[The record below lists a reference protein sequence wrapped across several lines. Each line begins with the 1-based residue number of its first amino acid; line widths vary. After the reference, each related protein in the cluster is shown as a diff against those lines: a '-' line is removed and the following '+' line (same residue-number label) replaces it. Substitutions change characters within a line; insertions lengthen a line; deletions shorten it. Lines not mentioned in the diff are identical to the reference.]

1 MKEIDN
7 EDNIIINKSK
17 IELKDYDFDIVSQES
32 ESNYES
38 LDDNIAESI
47 PESNNNEIKEEK
59 SAENKKKQNLF
70 TEYFEY
76 FFAFFLY
83 VNSFIYF
90 SYLNLIHIIYV
101 FYIIFSKYSIEYG
114 CLLRI
119 KGKIT
124 FSLLIFE
131 FVYLIL
137 KIIIVAINN
146 DKVKLIFKEI
156 FPNKWASI
164 YEYVYESIVII
175 FLLVYLILK
184 DFSNQAFDNYE
195 LEKTKK
201 NLESK
206 ITINNNILYYA
217 VFIVIFGCAL
227 SPSLFNLI
235 ALISA
240 LIFLFVNLFLTKNKR
255 CFKQNFCR
263 FYTILFWLNII
274 YNYIINSPSIKE
286 DFTVGRM
293 ILFEAPE
300 RYYSIFTMVFFY
312 IGIFL
317 LNINLK
323 IYNYLTTHHYDSLTL
338 INSPTFEEKEEEIM
352 NIDTSYIK
360 SKNEIKLETIFATD
374 IDVGIIF
381 FSKETQEFKIKKKIK
396 LFILKFCYTPGFCL
410 HACRL
415 SAILWINLYMTY
427 ASILLIIWLAFSLK
441 YSMTKFFLIGTK
453 YIIYPFLILLF
464 MISYVSCIFFNDGIP
479 ESGQK
484 FIEYLG
490 INIENE
496 IKSLR
501 GLHFGIKIIIIIFFQ
516 LFINLKTKHSKNLEE
531 QDIKDEIK
539 AQQIE
544 LEKKIEQD
552 FKGKYVITPF
562 QIFFKLYFTLLDV
575 AVVILFYLAVTQA
588 INIFNE
594 FVLLCLISLFL
605 MGKQFNLRLYVS
617 LIVLNISFLL
627 KYILFFYN
635 NTKKVKIV
643 SNNTKIILTLL
654 FNDNLNK
661 IYYYWCAFYL
671 LFLEYVG
678 QTSKLF
684 KLCKNK
690 EFSIYEIV
698 EYYLS
703 SHKYIKFIL
712 ETIFNFI
719 FGVYIWL
726 LFPAFIFCLLLK
738 DNNVFGL
745 FQILIVFIIYYTYIK
760 IVGIRFNSISNIFTY
775 TKILIGCSALT
786 LTILY
791 AVQFLNK
798 PPVSIVYT
806 LIAQKEGIT
815 LELIGFFL
823 FTEKYDYHLLPYF
836 GMLILSMALHQEISR
851 QIQLNTKDANIKK
864 EIEKNKLIYLAK
876 SSSSILDE
884 KDSKKVKL
892 LEDYQKTDNQSLYSR
907 NSYSKTSS
915 LNEKEIKEFEKE
927 KREKLEKRFKENQ
940 KTTYIIKKIFFILY
954 YILHYYWIVI
964 FFLIAILSIH
974 WMLSVSMVIQLT
986 IFCFYM
992 LKSFRG
998 YSSFLKK
1005 EENDSNLSLNQKLKK
1020 YHEEKK
1026 HHFKMTSEIQHSYF
1040 NVIWIFTFSSIILS
1054 YLCCIV
1060 IKFVQ
1065 SSSNKDTLYNCQL
1078 NILDED
1084 EKITKLKKFIS
1095 IMYFLGFY
1103 SAPSNLKAKT
1113 NFWSYTWGYFVTI
1126 LLFSIRA
1133 YFLSKFTEIRVM
1145 YMNDSDNLDEKKRNN
1160 LQSFSIYSRQSKLLE
1175 IYDAKKV
1182 RRFGEM
1188 SDNVSVDTE
1197 INNENIKI
1205 NFDDFNDDNE
1215 NVELEHINNFGNE
1228 LHQKEDINK
1237 NNNKEKNNN
1246 FSKNLDENEK
1256 ILNKRFNDQYFEK
1269 EYVEFLLE
1277 QKNFNYSSD
1286 DININYR
1293 KNILNK
1299 NIIFNVDLSK
1309 KIKKS
1314 YELLI
1319 IFLIFLNALLKCN
1332 ILSFLFVIVLLFT
1345 YHQKNITILTFY
1357 KISYFLLFLLV
1368 FQYMIFVSNI
1378 SYITNSFID
1387 KEILLCIQNYFTL
1400 PWSNRINYN
1409 RWATFLSLGTNR
1421 YQVETLWVDVC
1432 TVIFLYFYLEFYSF
1446 SLYKNRDDMDKLRN
1460 FCYKYYKKFKTLK
1473 TITKEDF
1480 ESFIRAIKKSY
1491 NIELVPSTKNEVDIY
1506 NDNNEFKKCK
1516 FNFVKTYNKQLLK
1529 ISYYLNNDKRYLLVN
1544 KTSKIK
1550 TLSSIGNFMCI
1561 SFHYILLTLTLFI
1574 CLLNQGLLAIGYIC
1588 FSIYY
1593 LYKSHCFLKGRTWT
1607 LLDGI
1612 NYFMKP
1618 YLFLDIVIQFVF
1630 QIPFDIYIKN
1640 NEKLKEF
1647 NNVLGL
1653 AKISDYSSSSSS
1665 GLIIKKAFTMV
1676 FLKILTYFLF
1686 LIQENIYLSF
1696 EFKKFILKYHYKYMQ
1711 KAYIKGKLHSF
1722 LFNNYRVKL
1731 MNDRLIERDN
1741 IRKELFN
1748 IHNTVTNWNTNL
1760 INYTQNKFIVDTTN
1774 INNNSNSIKSLY
1786 NLPMTKKNQKK
1797 KKGITIRKILKDHW
1811 LISLTL
1817 SLWESART
1825 VDDDHFNIG
1834 GEVLKILQGNTLLYS
1849 YLLNLIDDFD
1859 KKNYEKY
1866 SDIKFLK
1873 KLKLEKEKEKE
1884 RLEQEKKNKKK
1895 GKKEEKEKEKEK
1907 EKENKQEKEIID
1919 EDEEEQPLINQK
1931 TFQKKNT
1938 FNFEN
1943 IEKRKNT
1950 ILKNASNNKK
1960 QLIALEEIKEENDS
1974 ENDIKE
1980 DNKMNKTKHKRS
1992 MSFDKTK
1999 NDLYDTSSQKSL
2011 DEFFKTPEN
2020 EDENKNKKNELSEK
2034 DKNKRYIKLDQPY
2047 DEMFFPNWDFK
2058 DFKNIIRDDFF
2069 KNCCSKKRIFLM
2081 LIKSLFR
2088 FCMENFEYI
2097 TYFIM
2102 LLSHLINGSLISM
2115 FYPIFIFLFGICQYP
2130 RPDNIFWKILL
2141 AYTALIIFL
2150 KFIIQ
2155 LNILEKNNT
2164 IRIFLNDL
2172 QNDNLIINIGFKK
2185 IDLDHISKFL
2195 AYIILDFLVLIIIII
2210 NQFILIRKGLWYM
2223 TETDYETIQES
2234 NDRIM
2239 KYNSNK
2245 VKEEIGFDIDN
2256 KNIFPQNQI
2265 VSLIGE
2271 IKPTKKK
2278 KIIKRI
2284 SNFFSKNFTRI
2295 RNEKP
2300 GRDYYAYYTVFLIF
2314 ILIYIIFFYTEM
2326 EKDKMVYNVDALK
2339 IKQFSGNTVIFAFIH
2354 VFLLVFDRFLYLK
2367 NSRKLQK
2374 ISFIVYD
2381 KTTGE
2386 DITNQFKAFKYD
2398 ELITKLEKERY
2409 NQCRVVAY
2417 QYEEFHIGHLL
2428 KYITHV
2434 ITILL
2439 IHYFIYFFLPQT
2451 TYSNQQTLH
2460 QVINRI
2466 SENRFTLVFY
2476 LFYLSYFFFS
2486 SLQIKHGMTDIKTVS
2501 SLMTST
2507 NVFRGIIYKCYIQ
2520 IPFLFELKNFIDWT
2534 FTKTSLDL
2542 WKWLKLEEIISLLYL
2557 NKTYS
2562 KGEMDTR
2569 VGTKT
2574 AVYKK
2579 ILMGSTTF
2587 FIVLIIIFGPLILFS
2602 YLNPLSLVNKVT
2614 GVNLKLILSIPTNYS
2629 QMLNLTLFE
2638 TSNSYI
2644 DNFKSD
2650 EEYDKFFEELDN
2662 KAILDYKKSFK
2673 YTQVQNITVIDYTEK
2688 NWDISTKF
2696 IEYLRNIKQTEGFYI
2711 NLKYSFQREQDSSS
2725 QYYGIES
2732 QKIEPSA
2739 IEQISRCL
2747 NNIQN
2752 LASFTIEKCYSVN
2765 QRIPNDEKP
2774 LALDTNKKSIKLML
2788 KRDDNYV
2795 YNWYVETE
2803 KNEGIKFVTFSDLY
2817 SKVTFGYDVL
2827 TFYVTFVIVAGKIIR
2842 AIFLGNAE
2850 RIMYIQMVNPNR
2862 LFALCEGIKISRI
2875 RNDFLQEE
2883 KLYYLLID
2891 LLRSPEIIKNMTQSS
2906 LIYIQDNNTVKEID
2920 NNKNSDIKSVPI
2932 VRKKMI

>member
-1 MKEIDN
+1 MKEINND
-7 EDNIIINKSK
+7 DDDKIINKSK
-17 IELKDYDFDIVSQES
+17 LEFKDYDFDIVYPN
-32 ESNYES
+32 ESNFES
-38 LDDNIAESI
+38 LDENIIESI
-47 PESNNNEIKEEK
+47 PESNNNEAKDEK
-59 SAENKKKQNLF
+59 AAENKPKSNLF
-70 TEYFEY
+70 TEYFDY
-76 FFAFFLY
+76 FFSFFLY

-90 SYLNLIHIIYV
+90 SYLNLVHIIYV
-101 FYIIFSKYSIEYG
+101 FYIIYSKYSLDYG
-114 CLLRI
+114 CIMRI
-119 KGKIT
+119 KRKIV
-124 FSLLIFE
+124 FALVIFE
-131 FVYLIL
+131 FVYLIF
-137 KIIIVAINN
+137 KIVIGVLT
-146 DKVKLIFKEI
+146 KVQVQQIFKDI
-156 FPNKWASI
+156 FPNNWASI
-164 YEYVYESIVII
+164 YEYIYEIIVII
-175 FLLVYLILK
+175 LLLVYLSLK
-184 DFSNQAFDNYE
+184 DFSKEAFISIE
-195 LEKTKK
+195 LDKTMKG
-201 NLESK
+201 LDSK
-206 ITINNNILYYA
+206 LYSNNSILYFA
-217 VFIVIFGCAL
+217 VFVIIFGCAL

-235 ALISA
+235 ASISA
-240 LIFLFVNLFLTKNKR
+240 LIFLFINLFLTKNKNY
-255 CFKQNFCR
+255 FKQNFCR
-263 FYTILFWLNII
+263 FYIMLSWLNII
-274 YNYIINSPSIKE
+274 YNYIINSPSIKD

-300 RYYSIFTMVFFY
+300 RYYSIFTMIFFY
-312 IGIFL
+312 IGIFF
-317 LNINLK
+317 LNMNLK
-323 IYNYLTTHHYDSLTL
+323 IYNYLTNFLYDSLTL
-338 INSPTFEEKEEEIM
+338 IKSPSIVEKEEEIM
-352 NIDTSYIK
+352 KIDYSYRK

-381 FSKETQEFKIKKKIK
+381 FSKETQQFNIKKQIK

-410 HACRL
+410 HVCRL

-427 ASILLIIWLAFSLK
+427 VSVLLISWLIFSIK
-441 YSMTKFFLIGTK
+441 YSMSRFFLLGTK
-453 YIIYPFLILLF
+453 YIVYPFLILLF
-464 MISYVSCIFFNDGIP
+464 MISYVSSIFFKDGITQ
-479 ESGQK
+479 SGQK
-484 FIEYLG
+484 ISEYLG
-490 INIENE
+490 INMENDT
-496 IKSLR
+496 KSLR
-501 GLHFGIKIIIIIFFQ
+501 GFHFGIKIIIILFFQ
-516 LFINLKTKHSKNLEE
+516 LFISLKTKHSKNLEE
-531 QDIKDEIK
+531 KEIKDEIK
-539 AQQIE
+539 AQQKE

-562 QIFFKLYFTLLDV
+562 EIFFKLYFTLLDI

-605 MGKQFNLRLYVS
+605 LGKQIMQRLYVS

-627 KYILFFYN
+627 KYILFFYY
-635 NTKKVKIV
+635 NTRKEKIV

-661 IYYYWCAFYL
+661 IHYYWCAFYL

-698 EYYLS
+698 DYYLS

-719 FGVYIWL
+719 FGIYIWL
-726 LFPAFIFCLLLK
+726 LIPAFIFCLLLR

-745 FQILIVFIIYYTYIK
+745 FQILIVFIIYYKYIK
-760 IVGIRFNSISNIFTY
+760 IVGMRFNSISNIFTY
-775 TKILIGCSALT
+775 TKILIGCNALNS
-786 LTILY
+786 TILY

-798 PPVSIVYT
+798 PPVSIFYT
-806 LIAQKEGIT
+806 LVSQKEGIT

-823 FTEKYDYHLLPYF
+823 FNERYDYHLLPYF
-836 GMLILSMALHQEISR
+836 SMLILSMALHQEIRR

-864 EIEKNKLIYLAK
+864 EIEKNKLIYMTK
-876 SSSSILDE
+876 SSSKDLDE
-884 KDSKKVKL
+884 KDSKKIKL
-892 LEDYQKTDNQSLYSR
+892 LDDYPKDDNQSL
-907 NSYSKTSS
+907 NSKNTYSKISS
-915 LNEKEIKEFEKE
+915 LNEKEYEKE
-927 KREKLEKRFKENQ
+927 KREKLEKRFKENL
-940 KTTYIIKKIFFILY
+940 KTTYIIKKIYFILY

-998 YSSFLKK
+998 YNSFLRK
-1005 EENDSNLSLNQKLKK
+1005 EENDSDLSLNQKLKK
-1020 YHEEKK
+1020 YYEEKK

-1065 SSSNKDTLYNCQL
+1065 SSSNKEILYNCQ
-1078 NILDED
+1078 IKIIDED
-1084 EKITKLKKFIS
+1084 EKIAKLKKFIS

-1103 SAPSNLKAKT
+1103 SAPSNLKTKT
-1113 NFWSYTWGYFVTI
+1113 NFWSYTWGYFITI
-1126 LLFSIRA
+1126 SLFSIRA

-1145 YMNDSDNLDEKKRNN
+1145 YIDDDQDEDKLKK
-1160 LQSFSIYSRQSKLLE
+1160 LQSFSIVSRQSKMLE
-1175 IYDAKKV
+1175 IYDAEKV
-1182 RRFGEM
+1182 RRFGDI
-1188 SDNVSVDTE
+1188 SDNISLEVE
-1197 INNENIKI
+1197 NNDNIKI
-1205 NFDDFNDDNE
+1205 NLDDFNDNE
-1215 NVELEHINNFGNE
+1215 DVELKHINNFGSE
-1228 LHQKEDINK
+1228 LHQKEDNNK
-1237 NNNKEKNNN
+1237 KVNIEENNNI
-1246 FSKNLDENEK
+1246 SKIIDENEK
-1256 ILNKRFNDQYFEK
+1256 IINKRFNDHYFEK
-1269 EYVEFLLE
+1269 EYAEFLLE
-1277 QKNFNYSSD
+1277 KKNFIYSSD
-1286 DININYR
+1286 DFNINYR
-1293 KNILNK
+1293 KNIFNK
-1299 NIIFNVDLSK
+1299 NIVFNVNLSK
-1309 KIKKS
+1309 KIKKI

-1319 IFLIFLNALLKCN
+1319 IFLIFLNALLKSN
-1332 ILSFLFVIVLLFT
+1332 ILSFLFVIVLLLT
-1345 YHQKNITILTFY
+1345 YHQKSISILTFY
-1357 KISYFLLFLLV
+1357 KISYFLLFLLI

-1387 KEILLCIQNYFTL
+1387 NEIILCIQNYFTL
-1400 PWSNRINYN
+1400 PWSNRIIYN
-1409 RWATFLSLGTNR
+1409 RWATYLSLGTSR

-1432 TVIFLYFYLEFYSF
+1432 TVLFLYFYLEFYSF
-1446 SLYKNRDDMDKLRN
+1446 SLYKNRDDVNELRN
-1460 FCYKYYKKFKTLK
+1460 ICYKYNKKFKKLK
-1473 TITKEDF
+1473 TITKEEY
-1480 ESFIRAIKKSY
+1480 ESFISSMKASY
-1491 NIELVPSTKNEVDIY
+1491 NIELVPLKKNNVYIV
-1506 NDNNEFKKCK
+1506 NDDDEFKECQS
-1516 FNFVKTYNKQLLK
+1516 NVVKKYNKQLLK
-1529 ISYYLNNDKRYLLVN
+1529 ISYMFKNDKRYLLIN
-1544 KTSKIK
+1544 KTSKVK

-1561 SFHYILLTLTLFI
+1561 SFHYILLSLTLFI

-1588 FSIYY
+1588 FSIYF
-1593 LYKSHCFLKGRTWT
+1593 LYKSHCFLKGKSWT
-1607 LLDGI
+1607 LSNGI

-1665 GLIIKKAFTMV
+1665 SLIIKSAFIRV
-1676 FLKILTYFLF
+1676 FLKIFTYFLF
-1686 LIQENIYLSF
+1686 LIQENLYLSF
-1696 EFKKFILKYHYKYMQ
+1696 DFKKFILKYHYKYLQ

-1731 MNDRLIERDN
+1731 MNDRLRERDN
-1741 IRKELFN
+1741 IKKELSD
-1748 IHNTVTNWNTNL
+1748 IHNAVTNWNSNL
-1760 INYTQNKFIVDTTN
+1760 INYTKNKLISDTTN
-1774 INNNSNSIKSLY
+1774 INNNSHSFKSLY
-1786 NLPMTKKNQKK
+1786 NLPMTNISQKK
-1797 KKGITIRKILKDHW
+1797 KKGITIRKILKEHW
-1811 LISLTL
+1811 LISFTL
-1817 SLWESART
+1817 SVLESARA
-1825 VDDDHFNIG
+1825 VDNEHFNIS
-1834 GEVLKILQGNTLLYS
+1834 GEILKILQGNTLLYS

-1866 SDIKFLK
+1866 SDVKFLK

-1884 RLEQEKKNKKK
+1884 RLEQEKKDKKK
-1895 GKKEEKEKEKEK
+1895 EKIEEKA
-1907 EKENKQEKEIID
+1907 NID
-1919 EDEEEQPLINQK
+1919 NEEEQNLISQEKNTTNLIN
-1931 TFQKKNT
+1931 FDN
-1938 FNFEN
+1938 NN
-1943 IEKRKNT
+1943 IRKRKNT
-1950 ILKNASNNKK
+1950 IIKRTSKIKK
-1960 QLIALEEIKEENDS
+1960 QILEEIKEEIDI
-1974 ENDIKE
+1974 ENNIQK
-1980 DNKMNKTKHKRS
+1980 NTSVNKTKPKRS
-1992 MSFDKTK
+1992 MSFDNTK
-1999 NDLYDTSSQKSL
+1999 KSLYNTSSQKGI
-2011 DEFFKTPEN
+2011 DEFFKTAEIKEEN
-2020 EDENKNKKNELSEK
+2020 NSKQNELSDK
-2034 DKNKRYIKLDQPY
+2034 DKKKRYIKLDQPY

-2058 DFKNIIRDDFF
+2058 DFKNLIREDFF
-2069 KNCCSKKRIFLM
+2069 NNCCSKKKIFL
-2081 LIKSLFR
+2081 LLLKSLLR
-2088 FCMENFEYI
+2088 FCIENFEYI
-2097 TYFIM
+2097 TYFFM
-2102 LLSHLINGSLISM
+2102 LLNHLINGSLISM
-2115 FYPIFIFLFGICQYP
+2115 FYPISIFLFGICQYP
-2130 RPDNIFWKILL
+2130 RPNKIFWEIIL

-2155 LNILEKNNT
+2155 LNILEKNDN
-2164 IRIFLNDL
+2164 IRIFLNDI
-2172 QNDNLIINIGFKK
+2172 QDDNLIINIGFKK
-2185 IDLDHISKFL
+2185 IDKDYISKFL
-2195 AYIILDFLVLIIIII
+2195 SYIILDFLVLIMIII

-2256 KNIFPQNQI
+2256 KSILPQNKI

-2271 IKPTKKK
+2271 IKPPKKK
-2278 KIIKRI
+2278 KLIKRI
-2284 SNFFSKNFTRI
+2284 SNFCRKNFTRI

-2300 GRDYYAYYTVFLIF
+2300 GKDYYAFYTVFLIF

-2339 IKQFSGNTVIFAFIH
+2339 IKQFSGSTVIFAFIH
-2354 VFLLVFDRFLYLK
+2354 VFLIVFDRFLYLK
-2367 NSRKLQK
+2367 NARKLQK

-2386 DITNQFKAFKYD
+2386 DITTQFKAFKYE

-2409 NQCRVVAY
+2409 NQLTVVAY

-2434 ITILL
+2434 ITILF

-2466 SENRFTLVFY
+2466 SENRYTLVFY
-2476 LFYLSYFFFS
+2476 LFYLFYFFFS
-2486 SLQIKHGMTDIKTVS
+2486 SLQIKHGMTDIKKVS
-2501 SLMTST
+2501 SLMIST
-2507 NVFRGIIYKCYIQ
+2507 NEFNGLLYKCYIQ
-2520 IPFLFELKNFIDWT
+2520 IPFLFELKHFIDWT

-2557 NKTYS
+2557 NKTYARE
-2562 KGEMDTR
+2562 EMETR

-2574 AVYKK
+2574 RVHKK
-2579 ILMGSTTF
+2579 ILMGSTNF

-2602 YLNPLSLVNKVT
+2602 YLNPLSLINKVT
-2614 GVNLKLILSIPTNYS
+2614 GVNFKLILSIPTNYS
-2629 QMLNLTLFE
+2629 QRLNLTLFE

-2650 EEYDKFFEELDN
+2650 DEYDKFFENLDN

-2688 NWDISTKF
+2688 NWDVSTKF

-2711 NLKYSFQREQDSSS
+2711 NLKYSFQREHDSSF

-2732 QKIEPSA
+2732 QKIDPSS

-2747 NNIQN
+2747 NNQQN
-2752 LASFTIEKCYSVN
+2752 LATFTVEKCYSVN
-2765 QRIPNDEKP
+2765 QRIPNDDKP
-2774 LALDTNKKSIKLML
+2774 MALDGDKKSIKLML

-2795 YNWYVETE
+2795 FNWYVETE
-2803 KNEGIKFVTFSDLY
+2803 KNEGIKFITFSDLY

-2850 RIMYIQMVNPNR
+2850 RMIYIQMVNPNR
-2862 LFALCEGIKISRI
+2862 LCALCEGIKISRI

-2883 KLYYLLID
+2883 KLYYLLIE
-2891 LLRSPEIIKNMTQSS
+2891 LMRSPEIIKNMTQSS
-2906 LIYIQDNNTVKEID
+2906 LIYIQDNNTIKEND
-2920 NNKNSDIKSVPI
+2920 NSKDSDIESVAI
-2932 VRKKMI
+2932 IRKK